1 MIRSNSAELYVW
13 RKFML
18 SCLPDLMPVRKQAEE
33 PMEFQRIR
41 SEAVKPARRATSGGV
56 ARDGGLAALDF
67 GQRWRRREERE
78 VEGAGRGLEARWSE
92 RWGSDGPRCGAGGGE
107 RRNFAIGT
115 GRKVRVIRG
124 RCWVREGD
132 GYAGDVRLR

>member
-33 PMEFQRIR
+33 PVEFQRIR

-56 ARDGGLAALDF
+56 AHDGGLAAF
-67 GQRWRRREERE
+67 GGEVRFRVWRTMEAA
-78 VEGAGRGLEARWSE
+78 GARG
-92 RWGSDGPRCGAGGGE
+92 GGGE
-107 RRNFAIGT
+107 A
-115 GRKVRVIRG
+115 
-124 RCWVREGD
+124 
-132 GYAGDVRLR
+132 